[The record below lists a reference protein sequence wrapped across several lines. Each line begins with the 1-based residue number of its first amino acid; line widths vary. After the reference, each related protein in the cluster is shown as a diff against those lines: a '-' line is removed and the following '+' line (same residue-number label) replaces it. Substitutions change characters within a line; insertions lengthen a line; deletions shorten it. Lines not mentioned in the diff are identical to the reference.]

1 MDSVHDRKHQF
12 LLPEIWYLRERLHR
26 QADPAIRRYQ
36 QRPGSQEVEKRR
48 EEEERAKA
56 ALKMQEEKRR
66 EEEAQAALSTGKNMT
81 FQEFLAKDKAYQKDI
96 EKIQK
101 DKKTSWF

>member
-1 MDSVHDRKHQF
+1 VDLDKCFRAEK
-12 LLPEIWYLRERLHR
+12 
-26 QADPAIRRYQ
+26 
-36 QRPGSQEVEKRR
+36 QRMLVEMNKD
-48 EEEERAKA
+48 
-56 ALKMQEEKRR
+56 LDEKRR

>member
-1 MDSVHDRKHQF
+1 MDLDKCFRAEK
-12 LLPEIWYLRERLHR
+12 
-26 QADPAIRRYQ
+26 
-36 QRPGSQEVEKRR
+36 QRMLVEMNKD
-48 EEEERAKA
+48 
-56 ALKMQEEKRR
+56 LDEKRR

-101 DKKTSWF
+101 DKKTSWFW

>member
-1 MDSVHDRKHQF
+1 MHPPLDRPHPDCQAQIDALRNCHDTSS
-12 LLPEIWYLRERLHR
+12 RLKFWACNAVKVDLDKCFR
-26 QADPAIRRYQ
+26 AEK
-36 QRPGSQEVEKRR
+36 QRMLVEMNKD
-48 EEEERAKA
+48 
-56 ALKMQEEKRR
+56 LDEKRR

-101 DKKTSWF
+101 DRLCS